1 MILLACPKIADV
13 FEELRPKL
21 EFITLKAPPHFLK
34 NNLHDKNATICNPG
48 MCPNFIKNALIPLKS
63 TILCPIKFHLQIH
76 QKHFFVYKIYTF
88 FINPIKNL
96 SMYGNEDDQVTSR
109 RKRQLKFQMYKKKQF
124 HALFFSILS
133 PQLFLFLS
141 LFSLIAIWR
150 FTFQNVSNFFFT
162 IISYFFTT
170 LGVVASDKESKRY
183 LIAVNYALLICNW
196 KRIHEVNENV
206 ALVVNNF
213 FFKPFHISLLLPIM
227 FLFFCLT
234 ATISENLIF
243 LHSFVC

>member
-1 MILLACPKIADV
+1 MSYQIPSTNPSKPFFSIQNIFFCKSNKKPQHVWKWRRSSYQPKKETVKVSNVQKEAIS
-13 FEELRPKL
+13 
-21 EFITLKAPPHFLK
+21 
-34 NNLHDKNATICNPG
+34 C
-48 MCPNFIKNALIPLKS
+48 LI
-63 TILCPIKFHLQIH
+63 
-76 QKHFFVYKIYTF
+76 
-88 FINPIKNL
+88 
-96 SMYGNEDDQVTSR
+96 
-109 RKRQLKFQMYKKKQF
+109 
-124 HALFFSILS
+124 FSILS

-150 FTFQNVSNFFFT
+150 FTFQNVSNFFT

-213 FFKPFHISLLLPIM
+213 FF
-227 FLFFCLT
+227 
-234 ATISENLIF
+234 
-243 LHSFVC
+243 